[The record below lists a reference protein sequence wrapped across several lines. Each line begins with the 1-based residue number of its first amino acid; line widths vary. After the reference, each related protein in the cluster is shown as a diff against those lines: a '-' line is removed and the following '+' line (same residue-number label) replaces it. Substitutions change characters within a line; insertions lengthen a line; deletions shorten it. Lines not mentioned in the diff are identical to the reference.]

1 VDILKF
7 TKKLE
12 QFGEHLIR
20 ERTFETKISTCSHD
34 FLECIKHIKGILKHE
49 KLIVATLKV

>member
-20 ERTFETKISTCSHD
+20 ERTFETKISICSHD

-49 KLIVATLKV
+49 KFIVATLKV